1 MSTYNF
7 DIQSS
12 STISQNFTSRQVN
25 TFVDACNYIRQLPYK
40 RNSNKNDLS
49 SVFVDQYG
57 TCSTKH
63 ALLRQLAA
71 ENKAGNVKLILGVFK
86 MSKQNTPQISATLDK
101 YGLTCI
107 LEAHN
112 YLSVD
117 NEIIDCTK
125 TGFGVDNFV
134 TDLIAEVEIES
145 NQITDFKV
153 NYHKQIL
160 QKWLSENPQINLS
173 FNQLWSIRE
182 QCIEDLAKWT
192 ENASH

>member
-7 DIQSS
+7 DIKSS

-40 RNSNKNDLS
+40 RNSNKADLS

-63 ALLRQLAA
+63 ALLRQLAV
-71 ENKAGNVKLILGVFK
+71 ENKEDKIKLILGVFK
-86 MSKQNTPQISATLDK
+86 MSKLNTPQIGATLDM
-101 YGLTCI
+101 YGLTYI

-112 YLSVD
+112 YLSFG

-125 TGFGVDNFV
+125 TSFSVDNFV
-134 TDLIAEVEIES
+134 ADLVAEIEIEP
-145 NQITDFKV
+145 NQITDYKV

-160 QKWLSENPQINLS
+160 QKWLSENSQINLS
-173 FNQLWSIRE
+173 FNELWTIRE
-182 QCIEDLAKWT
+182 QCIEDLSKWT
-192 ENASH
+192 ENASQ

>member
-7 DIQSS
+7 DIKSS

-49 SVFVDQYG
+49 SVFADQYG

-63 ALLRQLAA
+63 ALLRQLAV
-71 ENKAGNVKLILGVFK
+71 ENKADNVKLILGVFK
-86 MSKQNTPQISATLDK
+86 MSKQNTPQIRATLDK
-101 YGLTCI
+101 YGLTYI

-134 TDLIAEVEIES
+134 ADLIAEVEIES

-153 NYHKQIL
+153 SYHKEIL
-160 QKWLSENPQINLS
+160 QKWLSENPQIKLS
-173 FNQLWSIRE
+173 FNELWTIRE

>member
-7 DIQSS
+7 DIKSS

-63 ALLRQLAA
+63 ALLRQLAVD
-71 ENKAGNVKLILGVFK
+71 NKADNVKLILGVFK
-86 MSKQNTPQISATLDK
+86 MSKLNTPQIGTTLDK
-101 YGLTCI
+101 YGLIYI

-112 YLSVD
+112 YLLVE

-134 TDLIAEVEIES
+134 ADLIAEIEIEP

-153 NYHKQIL
+153 NYHKDIL
-160 QKWLSENPQINLS
+160 QNWLSENPQIKLS
-173 FNQLWSIRE
+173 FNELWTIRE

>member
-7 DIQSS
+7 DIKSS

-49 SVFVDQYG
+49 SVFADQYG

-63 ALLRQLAA
+63 ALLRQLAV
-71 ENKAGNVKLILGVFK
+71 ENKADNVKLILGVFK
-86 MSKQNTPQISATLDK
+86 MSKQNTPQIGATLDK
-101 YGLTCI
+101 YGLTYI

-125 TGFGVDNFV
+125 PGFGVDNFV
-134 TDLIAEVEIES
+134 ADLIAEVEIES

-153 NYHKQIL
+153 SYHKEIL
-160 QKWLSENPQINLS
+160 QKWLSENPQIKLS
-173 FNQLWSIRE
+173 FNELWTIRE